1 MPDASPARGPD
12 MGPDLCAG
20 PICSQTGR
28 GSRDLRRTLLLI
40 SAQLATR
47 PELGARCS
55 GGRKPRHSR
64 MPPPVVRGGG
74 GGFGHQPWRTQRLSR
89 VRSSCASRTDASIS
103 TRLIETLSTLIPN
116 GTPSVRQYVISSVAV
131 VRACWYEASSVSA
144 ACLRSFSIHLG
155 TSTPNHR
162 RKSSVF
168 IDPHTESVKTKGAG
182 EMPLALHS

>member
-1 MPDASPARGPD
+1 MRPTVGAGFRSGFAATTRDVQSLRGQCP
-12 MGPDLCAG
+12 GAE
-20 PICSQTGR
+20 SRVAHGR
-28 GSRDLRRTLLLI
+28 R
-40 SAQLATR
+40 A
-47 PELGARCS
+47 
-55 GGRKPRHSR
+55 
-64 MPPPVVRGGG
+64 PVVQGERTS
-74 GGFGHQPWRTQRLSR
+74 FGPQLWRSQLFSCG
-89 VRSSCASRTDASIS
+89 RSSCASRTDASIS

-168 IDPHTESVKTKGAG
+168 IDPHTENVKTKGAG